1 MQRIREAPPVH
12 EESTP
17 SLQDAPR
24 LVREARPLLERL
36 ASLRAPGV
44 TSEEIDTFLAGLKAP
59 RPSDEPPRV
68 RADLMLDVLEDE
80 WLCGLTGS
88 QGQRLGEVALEALL
102 GLGYP
107 YALEVTPEMLA
118 QARGSPP
125 ARFPL
130 RPLLGLGLAGVNV
143 LLPLGLE
150 AAGTVWP
157 PLVSLDNIFL
167 AARRELWVHFSSM
180 MLGPPLLSALAGW
193 YKVPRMKSLFNGLQW
208 LLTGYLFLVS
218 SQWFQKEPISGLL
231 LLLTALLSLATV
243 LCLTPPKEPE
253 T

>member
-80 WLCGLTGS
+80 WLCGLTGG

-150 AAGTVWP
+150 AGLVEFAPSLLDDDIFFSLRSNLWP
-157 PLVSLDNIFL
+157 SISLAL
-167 AARRELWVHFSSM
+167 
-180 MLGPPLLSALAGW
+180 LGPPVASALAGW
-193 YKVPRMKSLFNGLQW
+193 FELPALKRLSNALQW
-208 LLTGYLFLVS
+208 MVAGLTVWGASIWSRETPLTGVLFM
-218 SQWFQKEPISGLL
+218 
-231 LLLTALLSLATV
+231 LTALLSLATV

-253 T
+253 P